1 MMVGVIDEENLR
13 MLEKS
18 STFVVGIGF
27 FIPKFALNTQ
37 SNI

>member
-18 STFVVGIGF
+18 STFAGRFGIGNLEF
-27 FIPKFALNTQ
+27 
-37 SNI
+37 